1 MNRLYRSSEHAESL
15 SKTQDGFK
23 EERILADISR
33 PALRAALIVTRR
45 RIGQAPRVNWV
56 IYASGAA
63 LALAVADV
71 MVKLAAG
78 RIPNS
83 LALLLYGTVPF
94 VTGAMWFL
102 VDRSKGTQFAIYQPA
117 IVYGIGVGV
126 TYTLVTIC
134 LYVAFQAGAPI
145 SLASPL
151 VRLGGL
157 VVASAVGVLLWKEPL
172 TARYLLGLV
181 LACAGL
187 YLMMT
192 RSSPG
197 L

>member
-1 MNRLYRSSEHAESL
+1 M
-15 SKTQDGFK
+15 
-23 EERILADISR
+23 
-33 PALRAALIVTRR
+33 
-45 RIGQAPRVNWV
+45 NWV

-71 MVKLAAG
+71 FVKLASG

-94 VTGAMWFL
+94 LIGTIWVLVERGKGAPFII
-102 VDRSKGTQFAIYQPA
+102 QPPA
-117 IVYGIGVGV
+117 IIYGIGVGV

-134 LYVAFQAGAPI
+134 LYLAFQAGAPL

-157 VVASAVGVLLWKEPL
+157 VVASAVGILLWKEPL
-172 TARYLLGLV
+172 TARYLAGLV

>member
-1 MNRLYRSSEHAESL
+1 MRHFL
-15 SKTQDGFK
+15 G
-23 EERILADISR
+23 
-33 PALRAALIVTRR
+33 
-45 RIGQAPRVNWV
+45 VNWV
-56 IYASGAA
+56 FYTMGAA

-71 MVKLAAG
+71 LVKLAAG

-83 LALLLYGTVPF
+83 LAMLLYGTVPF
-94 VTGAMWFL
+94 L
-102 VDRSKGTQFAIYQPA
+102 VGVIWTIYDRVKGTTMEVQPPAVIYGA
-117 IVYGIGVGV
+117 GVGV

-134 LYVAFQAGAPI
+134 LYLAFQSGAPI

-157 VVASAVGVLLWKEPL
+157 IVASAVGVLLWKEPL
-172 TARYLLGLV
+172 SGRYLAGAG
-181 LACAGL
+181 LACLGL

-192 RSSPG
+192 RPSTP